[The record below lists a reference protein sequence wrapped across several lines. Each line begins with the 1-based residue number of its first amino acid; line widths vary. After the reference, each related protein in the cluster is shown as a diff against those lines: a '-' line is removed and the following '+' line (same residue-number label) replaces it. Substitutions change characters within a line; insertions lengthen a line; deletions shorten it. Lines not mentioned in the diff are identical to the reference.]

1 MAAPL
6 KPLSAIDSISLSMQ
20 RARQQLFQP
29 FRLSFWWR
37 MAVVAFFAGEFASYS
52 FNVGSPGGS
61 GGSGHSNKYFLA
73 APDWDVLRHLLP
85 WILMGAVVLVVLI
98 FLFLYVHSV
107 FRFILFDSVLTGR
120 CSIRQSW
127 SRRQNQGTR
136 YFVWLI
142 AYTLLM
148 LLALFIVIGLPVLGL
163 WRAGIFSNAR
173 DHVALLVLTIFLLL
187 MVFFAFLLVSWVI
200 GTIVKDLLI
209 PIMALDD
216 VSVGQA
222 WRSYK
227 PTLVQQKGSA
237 AAYLG
242 MKLLLAIG
250 LGIVVGIVSFF
261 VFLILLIP
269 SVIYFLAMSGLMS
282 SGRVGLVVG
291 ILLTALGGVM
301 LLALIFAISGILSVP
316 LAVFFQ
322 SYALYYLGS
331 RYQRLRELLW
341 PAPPESGTPSAS
353 PMPA

>member
-1 MAAPL
+1 
-6 KPLSAIDSISLSMQ
+6 MQ

-73 APDWDVLRHLLP
+73 TPPDWVVFRHLLP
-85 WILMGAVVLVVLI
+85 WILVGAVALVVLI

-142 AYTLLM
+142 GYTLLM

-163 WRAGIFSNAR
+163 WRAGVFSNAGE
-173 DHVALLVLTIFLLL
+173 HVALLVLTIFFLL
-187 MVFFAFLLVSWVI
+187 MAFLALLLVSWVI
-200 GTIVKDLLI
+200 GTVVKDLLI

-237 AAYLG
+237 AGYLG

-269 SVIYFLAMSGLMS
+269 SVVFFLAMAGLMS

-331 RYQRLRELLW
+331 RYQRLGELLW
-341 PAPPESGTPSAS
+341 PAPPESGTPPAS